1 MQYLRSLVFTTFLF
15 IFTPLCG
22 LVIAITGVLPYRFRY
37 ATANC
42 YAKSVLWFLRV
53 SCGLSYSVE
62 GWDKVPP
69 GNYITM
75 WKHSSAW
82 ETIAMMALLPQA
94 AWVLKRELMWL
105 PLLGWGLAALRPIA
119 IDRSGGQSAIN
130 QVIAQG
136 RDRLARGLWVVIFPE
151 GTRMAPGQTRRYGTS
166 GALLALETRTPIIPV
181 AHNAGDFWPKR
192 GLLKKPGVVRLV
204 FGPPIDPVPGDVRAT
219 GETVQTWI
227 ESTVA
232 ALRA

>member
-1 MQYLRSLVFTTFLF
+1 MQYLRSVLFTVFLF

-22 LVIAITGVLPYRFRY
+22 LVIALAAVLPHRYRY
-37 ATANC
+37 AIAHG
-42 YAKSVLWFLRV
+42 YAKSVLWVLRA

-105 PLLGWGLAALRPIA
+105 PFVGWGLAALRPIA
-119 IDRSGGQSAIN
+119 IDRSGGQSAIY
-130 QVIAQG
+130 QVVEQG
-136 RDRLARGLWVVIFPE
+136 RDRLSRGWWVVIFPE

-166 GALLALETRTPIIPV
+166 GSLLAIETNTTIIPV
-181 AHNAGDFWPKR
+181 AHDAGDFWPKR
-192 GLLKKPGVVRLV
+192 GLLKKPGVVRVV
-204 FGPPIDPVPGDVRAT
+204 FGPPIEPVPGDPRAT
-219 GETVQTWI
+219 GEKVQTWI

-232 ALRA
+232 SLRA

>member
-1 MQYLRSLVFTTFLF
+1 MQYLRSLFFTIFLF

-22 LVIAITGVLPYRFRY
+22 LVIALSAVLPHRYRY
-37 ATANC
+37 AIASG
-42 YAKSVLWFLRV
+42 YAKSVLWMLRA
-53 SCGLSYSVE
+53 SCGLSYSVQ
-62 GWDKVPP
+62 GWDSVPP

-105 PLLGWGLAALRPIA
+105 PLVGWGLAALRPIA
-119 IDRSGGQSAIN
+119 IDRSGGQSAIH
-130 QVIAQG
+130 QVVEQG
-136 RDRLARGLWVVIFPE
+136 RDRLTRGWWVVIFPE

-166 GALLALETRTPIIPV
+166 GSMLAIETNTSIIPV

-204 FGPPIDPVPGDVRAT
+204 FGPPIEPVPGDVRAT
-219 GETVQTWI
+219 SEKVQTWI

-232 ALRA
+232 SLRA

>member
-1 MQYLRSLVFTTFLF
+1 MQYLRSALFTLFLF

-22 LVIAITGVLPYRFRY
+22 LVIAIMVVLPYRYRY
-37 ATANC
+37 AIVNF
-42 YAKSVLWFLRV
+42 YAKSVLWILRV
-53 SCGLSYSVE
+53 TCGLSYSVE
-62 GWDKVPP
+62 GWEKVPP

-130 QVIAQG
+130 QVLEQG

-166 GALLALETRTPIIPV
+166 GSMLAIETHSSIIPV

-192 GLLKKPGVVRLV
+192 GLLKKPGMVRVV
-204 FGPPIDPVPGDVRAT
+204 FGAPIEPVPDDPRAT
-219 GETVQTWI
+219 GEKVQTWI